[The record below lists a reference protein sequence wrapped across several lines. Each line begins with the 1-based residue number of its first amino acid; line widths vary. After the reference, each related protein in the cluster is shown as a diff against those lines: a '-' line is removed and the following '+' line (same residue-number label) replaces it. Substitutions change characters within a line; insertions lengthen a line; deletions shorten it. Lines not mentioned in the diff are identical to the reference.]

1 MKYFILSLLAL
12 SAELQCHVNAFSA
25 SPSNP
30 RTSQLNSAVVEDD
43 DTWQGEEEKLP
54 VYSKSIPFLRR
65 PKFLDGSLAG
75 DVSFDPLGFATS
87 KDQLI
92 EYREAEIKHSRLA
105 MLAAVGWPISELLD
119 PTIASKLDLEPVLDV
134 NNRVPSLFNGG
145 LEKVSPVWWGF
156 CLGLTAAI
164 DMYGVQRARTL
175 PPSKYSP
182 GDLNFDPLGLYP
194 KDPEGRKEMQL
205 AEIKHGRA
213 AMIAV
218 TAFAVQ
224 EYVSSI
230 GIIDETPLF
239 FRPLST
245 VESVLETIANSSV

>member
-1 MKYFILSLLAL
+1 MNYFILSLLAL
-12 SAELQCHVNAFSA
+12 SAELQCHVNAFSV
-25 SPSNP
+25 SPLNT
-30 RTSQLNSAVVEDD
+30 RTFQLTAATIDD
-43 DTWQGEEEKLP
+43 GDTWQGEGEKLP

-65 PKFLDGSLAG
+65 PKHLDGSLAG

-87 KDQLI
+87 KEQLI

-119 PTIASKLDLEPVLDV
+119 RSIAFKFDLEPILDV

-156 CLGLTAAI
+156 CFGLAASI
-164 DMYGVQRARTL
+164 DLYGVQRARTL
-175 PPSKYSP
+175 DPSTYSP
-182 GDLNFDPLGLYP
+182 GDLNFDPMGLYP
-194 KDPEGRKEMQL
+194 KDQKGRRQMQL
-205 AEIKHGRA
+205 AEIKHGRL
-213 AMIAV
+213 AMLAV

-230 GIIDETPLF
+230 GIIDETPIF
-239 FRPLST
+239 FRPFST